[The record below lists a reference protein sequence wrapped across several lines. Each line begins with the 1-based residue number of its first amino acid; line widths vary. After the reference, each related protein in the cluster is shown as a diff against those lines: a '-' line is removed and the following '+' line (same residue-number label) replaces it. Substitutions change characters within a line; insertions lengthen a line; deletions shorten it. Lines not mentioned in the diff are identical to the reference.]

1 MKISVPQP
9 RTANSDPRQHGPL
22 SKEPRSGGR
31 GGFSRSRSAPADAR
45 ELDHEFGGQETTAIG
60 ADLKATNPKTAAPL
74 VSGKPVDKPIIR
86 EWSPQREIRA
96 PGLGHPLMADRR
108 SRWTNFAEARA

>member
-1 MKISVPQP
+1 
-9 RTANSDPRQHGPL
+9 
-22 SKEPRSGGR
+22 
-31 GGFSRSRSAPADAR
+31 
-45 ELDHEFGGQETTAIG
+45 
-60 ADLKATNPKTAAPL
+60 

-108 SRWTNFAEARA
+108 SRWTNFAEADLNNVKTREDLSAAVLSK